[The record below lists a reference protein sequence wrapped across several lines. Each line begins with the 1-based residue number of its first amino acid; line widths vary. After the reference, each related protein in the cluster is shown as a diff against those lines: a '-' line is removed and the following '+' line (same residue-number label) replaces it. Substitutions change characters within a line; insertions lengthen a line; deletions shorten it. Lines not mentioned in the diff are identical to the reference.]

1 MLPSPLTTTVNKSMR
16 EDGRDDPPVREMII
30 EILRTQ
36 EATKR
41 KLHAILDLI
50 KKPA

>member
-1 MLPSPLTTTVNKSMR
+1 MPTMPLTTPDNKRMR
-16 EDGRDDPPVREMII
+16 DGMEDDPPVREMII
-30 EILRTQ
+30 ELLRTH

-50 KKPA
+50 KK

>member
-1 MLPSPLTTTVNKSMR
+1 MPTMPLTTPANKSMR
-16 EDGRDDPPVREMII
+16 EDMRHDPPVREMII
-30 EILRTQ
+30 ELLKTH

-50 KKPA
+50 KT

>member
-1 MLPSPLTTTVNKSMR
+1 MLTTPLTTPENKRMR
-16 EDGRDDPPVREMII
+16 EDHCTEPPLREMII

-50 KKPA
+50 KK

>member
-1 MLPSPLTTTVNKSMR
+1 MLTTPLTVPINKSMR
-16 EDGRDDPPVREMII
+16 EDNSTEPPLREMII
-30 EILRTQ
+30 DILRTQ

-50 KKPA
+50 KK